1 MMAAAQATPAAT
13 LRLFGGRRGRS
24 VFDRLRLVLAGV
36 FVGGSAAALA
46 AAWFFSTTAANE
58 AYDRLL
64 ISAAVQIAET
74 LNVEDGRLSVTPPDA
89 AFETLALAR
98 DDRLF
103 YAVRDPRGRL
113 LTGYP
118 SLRSGA
124 AAAAREQPQI
134 SDASFAG
141 AAVRSVTLGRY
152 ISTPEGGGWCSIV
165 VAQTRDARHVLAWTL
180 MAKTGSLVV
189 FVGGLGFFAS
199 LAAARRAL
207 LPLTRIEQAL
217 AERDALDVTPLEV
230 DSPRETQ
237 ALVDAIN
244 LVMARFAD
252 RMAKLHTFVA
262 VAAHQIRTPLAAL
275 TAQIELLDGP
285 GPDAQRRARIGRIR
299 GRVAELGRLTNQLLG
314 HAMIV
319 YRADTVPH
327 EPVDLTELARTA
339 LGDGVPLSL
348 DRDLTVSFDAPET
361 PVMVRGDAVSLR
373 EGLTN
378 LIHNAA
384 MHGAATRLS
393 VRVGADGRSAWVGV
407 SDDGPGIPRA
417 LWETVK
423 TPFALA
429 RSEAP
434 GAGLGLSIA
443 HEIARSHQGR
453 LVFSQPKAGDFEVR
467 IELPAAGDVA

>member
-1 MMAAAQATPAAT
+1 MTSAAHAPSAI
-13 LRLFGGRRGRS
+13 LRLFRGGRRRS
-24 VFDRLRLVLAGV
+24 VFDRLRVVLGGV

-46 AAWFFSTTAANE
+46 AAWFFANTAANE
-58 AYDRLL
+58 AYDSLL

-74 LNVEDGRLSVTPPDA
+74 LNVEDSRLSVSPPDA

-98 DDRLF
+98 NDRLF

-118 SLRSGA
+118 GLTSNVA
-124 AAAAREQPQI
+124 TAAREQPQI
-134 SDASFAG
+134 SDARFAG

-165 VAQTRDARHVLAWTL
+165 VAQTREARHVLAWTL
-180 MAKTGSLVV
+180 MAKTGSLVI
-189 FVGGLGFFAS
+189 FVGGLGYFAS

-217 AERDALDVTPLEV
+217 AVRDAQDVTPLEV

-262 VAAHQIRTPLAAL
+262 IAAHQIRTPLAAL
-275 TAQIELLDGP
+275 TAQVELLEGP
-285 GPDAQRRARIGRIR
+285 EQEASRRARIGRIR
-299 GRVAELGRLTNQLLG
+299 NRVSELGRLTNQLLG

-327 EPVDLTELARTA
+327 APVDLTELARAA
-339 LGDGVPLSL
+339 LSDGVPLSL
-348 DRDLTVSFDAPET
+348 ERDLTVTFDAPRS
-361 PVMVRGDAVSLR
+361 PVIVRGDPVSLR

-384 MHGAATRLS
+384 MHGAATRLA
-393 VRVGADGRSAWVGV
+393 VQVGADEGQAWVCV
-407 SDDGPGIPRA
+407 RDDGPGIPRA
-417 LWETVK
+417 QWDVVL
-423 TPFALA
+423 TPFAMA

-443 HEIARSHQGR
+443 HEIARSHQGK
-453 LVFSQPKAGDFEVR
+453 LIFNDEDPCDFAVR
-467 IELPAAGDVA
+467 MVLPRAEDA